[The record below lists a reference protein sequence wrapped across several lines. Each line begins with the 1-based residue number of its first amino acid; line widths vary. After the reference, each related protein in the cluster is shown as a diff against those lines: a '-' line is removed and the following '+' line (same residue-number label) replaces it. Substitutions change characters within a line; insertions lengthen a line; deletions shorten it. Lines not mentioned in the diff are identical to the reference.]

1 MNNGA
6 PSGCNWDAIGAQAG
20 EEPNENAPDAPM
32 ASLWRM
38 AWMGSEW
45 DLNRI

>member
-32 ASLWRM
+32 APLWRPYGG
-38 AWMGSEW
+38 WPGW
-45 DLNRI
+45 DLNGI